1 MSKQNSHTKKFRNK
15 LWSPTRKGST
25 TTPDA
30 DPPSSNQRERPFL
43 RRASSKMSSGIFSI
57 GRYAFESPLERE
69 SRSEGASNERSAS
82 PDIDS
87 GFVSTVSAGKPSHSV
102 NHNFDT
108 LGSLNELV
116 VSAPH
121 SVSNSPKISGNSRS
135 NCLPPQNLS
144 NHSLEPTAI
153 LELTDQPA
161 VIQEQSYIQ
170 DLEPQRSCDLDTLE
184 KGAALEPLGKNLP
197 GHYPETEALAPER
210 NPNNYAS
217 INFDSRNSVPA
228 FLSTLSISR
237 QRPRSITQ
245 THRQTRTRRSEY
257 FRQKTLFCIIILISI
272 VAVIYMVID
281 ANERLFSSI
290 RRKFSMC
297 SHNEFDS
304 ASLFYDDGPLSQS
317 Y

>member
-15 LWSPTRKGST
+15 LWSPTRKGSI

-30 DPPSSNQRERPFL
+30 DLPSSNQRERPFL
-43 RRASSKMSSGIFSI
+43 RRASSKMSSGMFSI
-57 GRYAFESPLERE
+57 GRYAFESPLEGQ
-69 SRSEGASNERSAS
+69 SRSEGGSEERSAS

-87 GFVSTVSAGKPSHSV
+87 GFVSAVSAGKPSHSV

-108 LGSLNELV
+108 LGSLKELV

-121 SVSNSPKISGNSRS
+121 SVSNSPKISGNSLNS
-135 NCLPPQNLS
+135 HLPPQNPS
-144 NHSLEPTAI
+144 DHSLEPIAI
-153 LELTDQPA
+153 PEPPVQPA
-161 VIQEQSYIQ
+161 DIHEPSCIH
-170 DLEPQRSCDLDTLE
+170 DLEPQLRCDLDTLE

-217 INFDSRNSVPA
+217 INFESRNSPPA
-228 FLSTLSISR
+228 FLSTLFISR
-237 QRPRSITQ
+237 QRPRSTTQ
-245 THRQTRTRRSEY
+245 THRQTGTRRSEY
-257 FRQKTLFCIIILISI
+257 FRRKTLFCIIILL
-272 VAVIYMVID
+272 AVLTVMYMVMD
-281 ANERLFSSI
+281 SNEYLFSSI
-290 RRKFSMC
+290 RRRFSMC

-304 ASLFYDDGPLSQS
+304 ANLFFDHGPLDQS